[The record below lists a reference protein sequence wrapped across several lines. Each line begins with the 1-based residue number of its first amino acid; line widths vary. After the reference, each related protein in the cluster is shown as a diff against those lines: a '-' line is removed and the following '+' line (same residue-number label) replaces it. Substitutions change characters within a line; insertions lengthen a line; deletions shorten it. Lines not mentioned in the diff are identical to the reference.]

1 MITPGTRL
9 GTYEVMSAL
18 GAGGMGEVYRARD
31 TRLGRDVA
39 LKILPPLFSQNPERL
54 ARFEREAQLLAA
66 LNHPHIGAIYGL
78 EKSSDTHFLVLELVE
93 GDTLATRIAAGALPL
108 GEAMRIAR
116 EIIDALEAAHDK
128 GIIHRDLKPSNIALT
143 ADGHVKV
150 LDFGL
155 AKATDP
161 VISGSDVSPM
171 GVTYSPTLTLA
182 ATQAGVILGTA
193 AYMSPE
199 QAKGRVA
206 DKRSDVWAFG
216 CVLFEMLVGTRVF
229 DGEDASDTMAAV
241 LRGEPAWHALP
252 ADVPAYLRDI
262 LRRCLDKDRRTRIP
276 DFSVIRFLLEDGGR
290 GVVAPGVAE
299 TAPIARPARRLTAA
313 LPWAAAVVAAIVAAV
328 ALINWAPWRR
338 EPETPPTRVNASIG
352 VNESLYLD
360 AGAAAALS
368 PNGRMMVMTVAPNV
382 GLPHL
387 VLRRLDQLVANTI
400 SNSEGGI
407 SPFFSPDSQW
417 IAFFAGGKL
426 KKVSVNG
433 GAAVTLADAQQ
444 SRGGTWTEDG
454 FIVFGSATSGLSRVS
469 DSGGQVQEWT
479 KLTDGDV
486 THRWPNALPGGR
498 VIFTSTNGGAFG
510 ENAQVSIRDPDGSV
524 RRLLRGAAFAQYAA
538 SGHILYLVN
547 NALFSV
553 PFDVSR
559 GQVLGA
565 GVPVIDA
572 VTQNPG
578 NGSGQFTVSRN
589 GTIAY
594 LGGDS
599 ATTDV
604 PIHWLDQTGRT
615 SPLRAMPTNWSN
627 PAFSPD
633 GRRLAVDISDGTQSD
648 IWIYDWERDT
658 LSRLTFDPTD
668 DLRPVWTPDG
678 TRIAYSSRRG
688 DKQSA
693 NLWWQ
698 RADGTGEPQRLTNS
712 TAQQT
717 LSSFAP
723 DGRMLAFDEVTQ
735 GSKTA
740 RDLMMLPIEGD
751 EATGWKPGKPTVF
764 LQTPLNEGASMFSPD
779 GRWVAYISNETGGN
793 EIYVRPYPGPGG
805 KWQIS
810 TGGGDDPTWS
820 PVQHEFFFA
829 SGDSRMMV
837 APFSVTGASF
847 QAQKPRVWAD
857 KKFLARP
864 RPPSRDVAIHPDGKR
879 FAFASAQDGGDE
891 KIAQLVLVFDFFD
904 ELRRAAKPSN

>member
-1 MITPGTRL
+1 MITSGTRL
-9 GTYEVMSAL
+9 GTYEVLLPL

-78 EKSSDTHFLVLELVE
+78 EKASDTHFLVLELVE

-108 GEAMRIAR
+108 NEALRIGR

-161 VISGSDVSPM
+161 VISGSEVSPI

-216 CVLFEMLVGTRVF
+216 CVLFEMLSGVRVF

-241 LRGEPAWHALP
+241 LRGEPAWQALP
-252 ADVPAYLRDI
+252 AGVPLYLREI

-276 DFSVIRFLLEDGGR
+276 DFSVIRFLLDDGGR
-290 GVVAPGVAE
+290 AAAAPVAVPPT
-299 TAPIARPARRLTAA
+299 TAPSRTGRLTTAF
-313 LPWAAAVVAAIVAAV
+313 PWAAAVVAVVVAAI
-328 ALINWAPWRR
+328 ALVNWAPWRSA
-338 EPETPPTRVNASIG
+338 PVTLPTRVNASIG
-352 VNESLYLD
+352 VDDSLFTD
-360 AGAAAALS
+360 VGSAAAFS
-368 PNGRMMVMTVAPNV
+368 PDGRLMVMTVAGATSP
-382 GLPHL
+382 PHL
-387 VLRRLDQLVANTI
+387 VLRRLDQLLANTI
-400 SNSEGGI
+400 SNSEGGV

-433 GAAVTLADAQQ
+433 GAAVTLADASQP
-444 SRGGTWTEDG
+444 RGGTWTDDG
-454 FIVFGSATSGLSRVS
+454 FIIFAASSTGGLSRVS
-469 DSGGQVQEWT
+469 DSGGPVEEWT
-479 KLTDGDV
+479 KLTEGDV
-486 THRWPNALPGGR
+486 THRWPDAVPGGR
-498 VIFTSTNGGAFG
+498 VIFTSTISSAYGD
-510 ENAQVSIRDPDGSV
+510 AQISVRDPDGTV
-524 RRLLRGAAFAQYAA
+524 RRLLRGATFGRYAA

-553 PFDVSR
+553 PFDASR
-559 GQVLGA
+559 GEVVGA

-572 VTQNPG
+572 VTQNAG
-578 NGSGQFTVSRN
+578 NGSGQFTVSRT
-589 GTIAY
+589 GTVAY

-599 ATTDV
+599 TAGDT
-604 PIHWLDQTGRT
+604 PIQWLDQTGKT
-615 SPLRAMPTNWSN
+615 SPLRTMPANWSN
-627 PAFSPD
+627 PSFSPD
-633 GRRLAVDISDGTQSD
+633 GRRLAIDISDGTQSD

-688 DKQSA
+688 DKQNV

-698 RADGTGEPQRLTNS
+698 RADGTGEPQRLTDS
-712 TAQQT
+712 VAQQT
-717 LSSFAP
+717 PSAFGP
-723 DGRMLAFDEVTQ
+723 GGRILAFDEVSQ

-751 EATGWKPGKPTVF
+751 DATGWKAGTPTVF
-764 LQTPLNEGASMFSPD
+764 LQTPQNEGSAMFSPD

-793 EIYVRPYPGPGG
+793 EVYVRPYPGPGG

-810 TGGGDDPTWS
+810 TGGGDDPTWAPARS
-820 PVQHEFFFA
+820 EFFFA
-829 SGDSRMMV
+829 SNDNRLMV
-837 APFSVTGASF
+837 APFSVSGASF
-847 QAQKPRVWAD
+847 QAEKPRVWTD
-857 KKFLARP
+857 KKFVARP

-879 FAFASAQDGGDE
+879 FALASAQDGADE
-891 KIAQLVLVFDFFD
+891 KIDQIVIVFDFFD
-904 ELRRAAKPSN
+904 ELRRAAKPPN